1 MRAARFSRTL
11 GLCGLMLAA
20 TGLSGCVAAIPL
32 AASGMLAKRTV
43 LDEGEAEL
51 AASVQIAAPAT
62 AETAPNLTE
71 KWFAAALFAGDR
83 AGKGLSVL
91 PDPAASND
99 DEPVL
104 PCKGGKPAILIDLDP
119 GNTAFRPDTGP
130 FVAQPGL
137 APALATARAA
147 GTEVL
152 WISVLGEA
160 READLRAVLA
170 DTGLDPAGED
180 SVLLIR
186 DPAETKT
193 QRRNAAAGEWCITA
207 IVGDRKGDFDEFMDY
222 LRDPDAPTPFDPLLD
237 SGWFELPPPIKAAA

>member
-20 TGLSGCVAAIPL
+20 TGLSGCVAALPL

-43 LDEGEAEL
+43 EDKGEAEV
-51 AASVQIAAPAT
+51 AVPEEVAVVMP
-62 AETAPNLTE
+62 APNLTE

-83 AGKGLSVL
+83 AGTGLSVL

-104 PCKGGKPAILIDLDP
+104 PCHGGKPAILIDLDP
-119 GNTAFRPDTGP
+119 GNAAFQPDAGP

-180 SVLLIR
+180 TVLLIR

-193 QRRNAAAGEWCITA
+193 QRRNAIAGEWCITA
-207 IVGDRKGDFDEFMDY
+207 IVGDRRGDFDEFMDY
-222 LRDPDAPTPFDPLLD
+222 LRDPDAPTPFDPLLG